1 MSRTHPRRRRGF
13 GVFFLAF
20 LLVLLV
26 GLYGAYWLY
35 MRAQLERGIDDWI
48 AAERAGGRTVAF
60 SERHPIAGFPFRFAL
75 RIDDPV
81 YGDPRAGQRWEGER
95 LDLVMQPWNWQ
106 HLIVRAPGENRVETP
121 EGRFDITLGPR
132 SAGSLSWGQEGL
144 NRLSISLDEAVAASG
159 GSRLA
164 NGRGIEFHLRAAPD
178 APAHL
183 QLSAGW
189 DSLDLAAPVRGAEF
203 LGTDLAASRLILEL
217 RDALP
222 VLEAGGDLADWAQA
236 GGRLNVAQ
244 LLLNW
249 GPAQLGGRADLG
261 VDGTGRLDGRV
272 DLRIDEGEPLKR
284 AILDSDLPE
293 DDKREIAQY
302 IEAIAAASQSGSFL
316 PLTIRSG
323 ELRYLGQT
331 VGEVPPIRLAP

>member
-1 MSRTHPRRRRGF
+1 MSRSHPRRRRGF
-13 GVFFLAF
+13 GLFFLAF
-20 LLVLLV
+20 VVALAV
-26 GLYGAYWLY
+26 GLYGAFWLY
-35 MRAQLERGIDDWI
+35 MRAQLERGIDEWI
-48 AAERAGGRTVAF
+48 AAERAGGRMIAF

-75 RIDDPV
+75 RIDEPV
-81 YGDPRAGQRWEGER
+81 YGDPRADQIWQGER

-106 HLIVRAPGENRVETP
+106 HLIVRAPGRNRVETA
-121 EGRFDITLGPR
+121 EGQFDVTLGAR
-132 SAGSLSWGQEGL
+132 SAGSLSWGEDGL
-144 NRLSISLDEAVAASG
+144 TRLSISLDEAVASSG
-159 GSRLA
+159 GGRLA

-189 DSLDLAAPVRGAEF
+189 ERLDLAAPVRGAEF

-222 VLEAGGDLADWAQA
+222 VFEAGGDLADWAQA

-249 GPAQLGGRADLG
+249 GPARLGGKADLG
-261 VDGTGRLDGRV
+261 VNGSGLLDGRV
-272 DLRIDEGEPLKR
+272 DVRLDEDEALKR
-284 AILDSDLPE
+284 ALLDSDLPE
-293 DDKREIAQY
+293 DDKRELAQY
-302 IEAIAAASQSGSFL
+302 IEVIAAASRSGDFL
-316 PLTIRSG
+316 PLTIRRG

-331 VGEVPPIRLAP
+331 LGEVPPIRLAP